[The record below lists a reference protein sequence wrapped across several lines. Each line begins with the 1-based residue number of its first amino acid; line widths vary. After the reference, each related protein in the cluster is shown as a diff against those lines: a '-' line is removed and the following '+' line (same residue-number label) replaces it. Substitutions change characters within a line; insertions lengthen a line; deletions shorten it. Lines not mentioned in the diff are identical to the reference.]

1 MRGPPACARVFFR
14 RSTSHLTAQAHLDRE
29 NLAGHAPPTKAHPSS
44 PLARPAPRWPWRAP
58 RHRSPAT
65 NTTCFALGRCPGG
78 VPAAGPRHG
87 RRRCRRR
94 HRRGHDGEA
103 LVTPA
108 RCAANRAAGTIT
120 YLTGFGWQA
129 SVGILDPIAA
139 EAQGYYSAMCLR
151 VQLRPGNGNPTASSQ
166 LVAAGRATVTELGSP
181 SDAITAA
188 AGGIPVNA
196 VATYGNTTASTLLTM
211 PSVTNLRQL
220 DGKTIGY
227 KGAMPPII
235 TAMLEKAGVNLRS
248 VKEVSVGYDPTI
260 LPRGQV
266 QALTAYKS
274 NEPIQLRDD
283 GYKFHEWDPG
293 NFGLNGAFNVFDA
306 NRAWATAHPG
316 AMEDFLRATFEAYHY
331 CLSHAGTCVQD
342 AARYQTGY
350 LVHQNIQRWQ
360 VETGR
365 GRTAPCWPA
374 TASATRTRLNGS
386 PSTSCSWL
394 TTSSATGWRWPRS
407 STPPTSTPS
416 TTARRSYGPDRSA
429 RSIGLG
435 GGAAD
440 RLASAGSWR
449 ATSP

>member
-1 MRGPPACARVFFR
+1 MPLSSITRMSFGR
-14 RSTSHLTAQAHLDRE
+14 RLGLGE
-29 NLAGHAPPTKAHPSS
+29 AGQRADDA
-44 PLARPAPRWPWRAP
+44 LARRR
-58 RHRSPAT
+58 RR
-65 NTTCFALGRCPGG
+65 RPGSLIG
-78 VPAAGPRHG
+78 AVLAAGVLSG
-87 RRRCRRR
+87 L
-94 HRRGHDGEA
+94 
-103 LVTPA
+103 LVGSASASAATGGNTLVSSA

-139 EAQGYYSAMCLR
+139 DALGYYSAMCLH
-151 VQLRPGNGNPTASSQ
+151 VQLKPGNGDPTSSGQ

-188 AGGIPVNA
+188 AGDIPIDA

-274 NEPIQLRDD
+274 NEPIQLKDD
-283 GYKFHEWDPG
+283 GYRVREWDPG
-293 NFGLNGAFNVFDA
+293 SFGLNGAFNVFDA
-306 NRAWATAHPG
+306 NRTWANAHPG

-331 CLSHAGTCVQD
+331 CLSHVGTCVQE
-342 AARYQTGY
+342 AARYQAGY
-350 LVHQNIQRWQ
+350 PVHQNVQRWQ
-360 VETGR
+360 LETGEVD
-365 GRTAPCWPA
+365 GTLLPGHGVGYEDHAQWEPEYKILLADHLIKHPVSLATIINPAYITAIYHGPSLIWP
-374 TASATRTRLNGS
+374 
-386 PSTSCSWL
+386 
-394 TTSSATGWRWPRS
+394 
-407 STPPTSTPS
+407 
-416 TTARRSYGPDRSA
+416 GP
-429 RSIGLG
+429 
-435 GGAAD
+435 
-440 RLASAGSWR
+440 
-449 ATSP
+449 

>member
-1 MRGPPACARVFFR
+1 MSFGRRFGLGEAGLRAGNAPAR
-14 RSTSHLTAQAHLDRE
+14 RRRR
-29 NLAGHAPPTKAHPSS
+29 
-44 PLARPAPRWPWRAP
+44 RPGSLVGAV
-58 RHRSPAT
+58 
-65 NTTCFALGRCPGG
+65 L
-78 VPAAGPRHG
+78 AAGVLSG
-87 RRRCRRR
+87 L
-94 HRRGHDGEA
+94 
-103 LVTPA
+103 LVGSASASTATGGKTLVSSA

-139 EAQGYYSAMCLR
+139 DALGYYNAICLH
-151 VQLRPGNGNPTASSQ
+151 VELKPGNGDPTSSGQ

-188 AGGIPVNA
+188 AGGIPIDA

-274 NEPIQLRDD
+274 NEPIQLKDD
-283 GYKFHEWDPG
+283 GYKFREWDPSS
-293 NFGLNGAFNVFDA
+293 FGLNGAFNVFDA
-306 NRAWATAHPG
+306 NRTWANAHPG

-331 CLSHAGTCVQD
+331 CLSHVSTCVQE
-342 AARYQTGY
+342 AARYQAGY
-350 LVHQNIQRWQ
+350 PVHQNIQRWQ
-360 VETGR
+360 LETGEVD
-365 GRTAPCWPA
+365 GTLLPGHGVGYEDQAQWEPEYKILLADHLIKHPVSLATIINPAYIAAIYHGPSLIWP
-374 TASATRTRLNGS
+374 
-386 PSTSCSWL
+386 
-394 TTSSATGWRWPRS
+394 
-407 STPPTSTPS
+407 
-416 TTARRSYGPDRSA
+416 GP
-429 RSIGLG
+429 
-435 GGAAD
+435 
-440 RLASAGSWR
+440 
-449 ATSP
+449 

>member
-1 MRGPPACARVFFR
+1 VSVLLGLVTAGG
-14 RSTSHLTAQAHLDRE
+14 TSGA
-29 NLAGHAPPTKAHPSS
+29 
-44 PLARPAPRWPWRAP
+44 
-58 RHRSPAT
+58 AT
-65 NTTCFALGRCPGG
+65 VGATTGR
-78 VPAAGPRHG
+78 
-87 RRRCRRR
+87 
-94 HRRGHDGEA
+94 A
-103 LVTPA
+103 LVNPA

-139 EAQGYYSAMCLR
+139 LAQGYYSAMCLR

-235 TAMLEKAGVNLRS
+235 TAMLEKAGVNLHS

-274 NEPIQLRDD
+274 NEPIQLKDD

-293 NFGLNGAFNVFDA
+293 NLGLNGAFNVFDA
-306 NRAWATAHPG
+306 NKAWATAHPG
-316 AMEDFLRATFEAYHY
+316 AMEDFLRATLEAYHY
-331 CLSHAGTCVQD
+331 CLSHAGTCVQE

-360 VETGR
+360 VETGEVN
-365 GRTAPCWPA
+365 GTLLAGHGVGYEDQAQWEPEYKLLVADHLISHAVVLAKIINPTYLNAIYHGPALIWP
-374 TASATRTRLNGS
+374 
-386 PSTSCSWL
+386 
-394 TTSSATGWRWPRS
+394 
-407 STPPTSTPS
+407 
-416 TTARRSYGPDRSA
+416 GP
-429 RSIGLG
+429 
-435 GGAAD
+435 
-440 RLASAGSWR
+440 
-449 ATSP
+449 

>member
-1 MRGPPACARVFFR
+1 MPLSSITRMSFGR
-14 RSTSHLTAQAHLDRE
+14 RFGLGE
-29 NLAGHAPPTKAHPSS
+29 AGLRAGNA
-44 PLARPAPRWPWRAP
+44 LARRR
-58 RHRSPAT
+58 RR
-65 NTTCFALGRCPGG
+65 RPGSLVG
-78 VPAAGPRHG
+78 AVLAAGVLSG
-87 RRRCRRR
+87 L
-94 HRRGHDGEA
+94 
-103 LVTPA
+103 LVGSASASTATGGKTLVSSA

-139 EAQGYYSAMCLR
+139 DALGYYNAMCLH
-151 VQLRPGNGNPTASSQ
+151 VELKPGNGDPTSSGQ

-188 AGGIPVNA
+188 AGGIPIDA

-274 NEPIQLRDD
+274 NEPIQLKDD
-283 GYKFHEWDPG
+283 GYKFREWDPSS
-293 NFGLNGAFNVFDA
+293 FGLNGAFNVFDA
-306 NRAWATAHPG
+306 NRTWANAHPG

-331 CLSHAGTCVQD
+331 CLSHVSTCVQE
-342 AARYQTGY
+342 AARYQAGY
-350 LVHQNIQRWQ
+350 PVHQNIQRWQ
-360 VETGR
+360 LETGEVD
-365 GRTAPCWPA
+365 GTLLPGHGVGYEDQAQWEPEYKILLADHLIKHPVSLATIINPAYIAAIYHGPSLIWP
-374 TASATRTRLNGS
+374 
-386 PSTSCSWL
+386 
-394 TTSSATGWRWPRS
+394 
-407 STPPTSTPS
+407 
-416 TTARRSYGPDRSA
+416 GP
-429 RSIGLG
+429 
-435 GGAAD
+435 
-440 RLASAGSWR
+440 
-449 ATSP
+449 

>member
-1 MRGPPACARVFFR
+1 MPLSSITRMSLGRRLGPG
-14 RSTSHLTAQAHLDRE
+14 E
-29 NLAGHAPPTKAHPSS
+29 AGQRADDA
-44 PLARPAPRWPWRAP
+44 LARRR
-58 RHRSPAT
+58 RR
-65 NTTCFALGRCPGG
+65 RPGSLIG
-78 VPAAGPRHG
+78 AVLAAGVLSG
-87 RRRCRRR
+87 L
-94 HRRGHDGEA
+94 
-103 LVTPA
+103 LVGSASASTATGGNTLVSSA

-139 EAQGYYSAMCLR
+139 DALGYYSAMCLH
-151 VQLRPGNGNPTASSQ
+151 VQLKPGNGDPTSSGQ

-188 AGGIPVNA
+188 AGGIPIDA

-274 NEPIQLRDD
+274 NEPIQLKDD
-283 GYKFHEWDPG
+283 GYKFREWDPG
-293 NFGLNGAFNVFDA
+293 SFGLNGAFNVFDA
-306 NRAWATAHPG
+306 NRTWANAHPG

-331 CLSHAGTCVQD
+331 CLSHVGTCVQE
-342 AARYQTGY
+342 AARYQAGY
-350 LVHQNIQRWQ
+350 QVHQNIQRWQ
-360 VETGR
+360 LETGEVD
-365 GRTAPCWPA
+365 GTLLPGHGVGYEDQAQWEPEYKILLADHLIKHPVSLATIINPAYITAIYHGPSLIWP
-374 TASATRTRLNGS
+374 
-386 PSTSCSWL
+386 
-394 TTSSATGWRWPRS
+394 
-407 STPPTSTPS
+407 
-416 TTARRSYGPDRSA
+416 GP
-429 RSIGLG
+429 
-435 GGAAD
+435 
-440 RLASAGSWR
+440 
-449 ATSP
+449 